1 MSVSTVRLHSDL
13 TSGKLTS
20 HLKKNMSKIQENT
33 KEKTNQNLS
42 IPLIPRDIS
51 WLSFNYRVLQEAK
64 DPAVPLLERLK
75 FLAIYSNNLDEFF
88 RVRVASHRNLIRVG
102 KKTRQEFDFDPKAIL
117 KQLTKI
123 VNKQQEEF
131 SEIFEKQIVPEL
143 ANHRI
148 LLKRRLDLG
157 KKQKAFVEQYF
168 DDHMWPYVQPVL
180 LVKGKIRPFLNN
192 ASLYLM
198 VHLNDKEKKKP
209 YYAIVKVPTDH
220 LPRFL
225 RLPSLNG
232 RREFIM
238 LDDVVRHSLS
248 RMFPGYD
255 ILDTYSIKLTRDAE
269 LYIDDE
275 FSGNLISKIKTSLN
289 KRKVGP
295 PSRFIYDRE
304 MPKALLD
311 LMIEAFDLRKEVL
324 LIEGRY
330 HNNFDFFK
338 FPDKGLDHLKN
349 KPLPPLKYAALEE
362 APDFFEAI
370 RNKDQLIAPPYHSYE
385 SVIQFFEKAAKDPF
399 VTHIKITQYRVAR
412 KSRIMN
418 ALIEAVK
425 AGKQVFVFI
434 EVKAR
439 FDEEANLEWGERLER
454 AGVQVQY
461 SMPGLK
467 VHSKMALVR
476 RVEEEKVQFYTYLST
491 GNFHEDTAKIYGD
504 LGLFTIEERLTT
516 EVARLFTFLETNKPP
531 TQSFE
536 HIFVGQFNQR
546 QELEKLIDREIKQA
560 EKGKP
565 SGLTLKMNGI
575 QDERMIQKLYQ
586 ASRAGVP
593 IRLIVRGICS
603 IVPGVKGFSENI
615 SAISIVDRY
624 LEHARVFIFHN
635 KGNELVY
642 LSSADWMTR
651 NLSWRIE
658 AIFPIYDPDIKQQI
672 LDIIDLQWR
681 DNVKARILDE
691 EMNNFYRKNEDDI
704 AIQSQIETYFYFKRR
719 EENMEKVEVVGEE
732 K

>member
-1 MSVSTVRLHSDL
+1 
-13 TSGKLTS
+13 
-20 HLKKNMSKIQENT
+20 MSKQTAERTIEEVSN
-33 KEKTNQNLS
+33 KNY
-42 IPLIPRDIS
+42 PLIDRDIS

-64 DPAVPLLERLK
+64 DPTVPLLERLK

-102 KKTRQEFDFDPKAIL
+102 RKTRQKFDFDPKAIL
-117 KQLTKI
+117 KQVTKI
-123 VNKQQEEF
+123 VDKQQVEF

-143 ANHRI
+143 RNHWI
-148 LLKRRLDLG
+148 ILKRRLDLG
-157 KKQKAFVEQYF
+157 AKQKAFVEQYF

-198 VHLNDKEKKKP
+198 VHLNDAEKDKR
-209 YYAIVKVPTDH
+209 YYALVKVPSDH
-220 LPRFL
+220 LPRFI

-232 RREFIM
+232 RREIIM
-238 LDDVVRHSLS
+238 LDDIVRHSLM
-248 RMFPGYD
+248 RMFPGYE

-275 FSGNLISKIKTSLN
+275 FSGNLINKIRSSLD

-304 MPKALLD
+304 MPSQLLD
-311 LMIEAFDLRKEVL
+311 FLIESFDLRKEVL
-324 LIEGRY
+324 LTEGRY

-338 FPDKGLDHLKN
+338 FPDFGLDKLKN
-349 KPLPPLKYAALEE
+349 KPLPPLKYAALED

-370 RNKDQLIAPPYHSYE
+370 KERDHLIAPPFHSYE
-385 SVIQFFEKAAKDPF
+385 SVIQFFEQAAKDPL

-412 KSRIMN
+412 KSRIMK
-418 ALIEAVK
+418 ALIDAVK

-439 FDEEANLEWGERLER
+439 FDEEANLDWGERLER
-454 AGVQVQY
+454 EGIHVQY

-476 RVEEEKVQFYTYLST
+476 RHEVDGVKFYSYLST

-504 LGLFTIEERLTT
+504 LGLFTVDERLIG
-516 EVARLFTFLETNKPP
+516 EVARLFTFLETNKRP
-531 TQSFE
+531 QHSFE
-536 HIFVGQFNQR
+536 HLMVGQFNQR
-546 QELEKLIDREIKQA
+546 QELEKLIDKEIKQA
-560 EKGKP
+560 QKGKP
-565 SGLTLKMNGI
+565 CGLTLKMNGI
-575 QDERMIQKLYQ
+575 QDERMIEKLYQ

-593 IRLIVRGICS
+593 IKMIVRGICS
-603 IVPGVKGFSENI
+603 LVPGIPGHSENI
-615 SAISIVDRY
+615 EAISIVDRY

-635 KGNELVY
+635 KGEHLIY

-658 AIFPIYDPDIKQQI
+658 TIFPIYDKHLQKQI
-672 LDIIDLQWR
+672 LDIIDLQLR
-681 DNVKARILDE
+681 DNVKARILDA
-691 EMNNFYRKNEDDI
+691 EMNNFYKQNENDI
-704 AIQSQIETYFYFKRR
+704 AIQSQIETYFYLKRLEDQMKKENEY
-719 EENMEKVEVVGEE
+719 EETHSRGDS
-732 K
+732 

>member
-1 MSVSTVRLHSDL
+1 
-13 TSGKLTS
+13 
-20 HLKKNMSKIQENT
+20 MSKTQDNN
-33 KEKTNQNLS
+33 KNKAAVKNS
-42 IPLIPRDIS
+42 YPLIPRDIS

-64 DPAVPLLERLK
+64 DPSVPLLERLK

-88 RVRVASHRNLIRVG
+88 RVRVANHRNLIRVG

-117 KQLTKI
+117 KQLTKM

-143 ANHRI
+143 AEHRI
-148 LLKRRLDLG
+148 ILKRRLDLG
-157 KKQKAFVEQYF
+157 RKQRAFVEQFF

-198 VHLNDKEKKKP
+198 VNLHDREKKKG
-209 YYAIVKVPTDH
+209 YYAIVKVPSDH
-220 LPRFL
+220 LPRFI

-232 RREFIM
+232 RREMIM

-255 ILDTYSIKLTRDAE
+255 IIDTYSIKLTRDAE

-275 FSGNLISKIKTSLN
+275 FSGNLIAKIKSSLN

-295 PSRFIYDRE
+295 PSRFIFDRE
-304 MPKALLD
+304 MPKEMLELL
-311 LMIEAFDLRKEVL
+311 IGSFDLRKEVL
-324 LIEGRY
+324 LTEGRY

-338 FPDKGLDHLKN
+338 FPDFGLNHLKN
-349 KPLPPLKYAALEE
+349 KPLPPLKYKALED
-362 APDFFEAI
+362 APDFYQAI
-370 RNKDQLIAPPYHSYE
+370 EEKDHLVAPPFHSYE
-385 SVIQFFEKAAKDPF
+385 SVILFFEKAAKDPN

-412 KSRIMN
+412 KSRIMK
-418 ALIEAVK
+418 ALVEAVK

-439 FDEEANLEWGERLER
+439 FDEEANIEWGEKLEK
-454 AGVQVQY
+454 AGVHVQY

-476 RVEEEKVQFYTYLST
+476 RKEEQGIRFYSYLST

-504 LGLFTIEERLTT
+504 LGLFTADERLTT
-516 EVARLFTFLETNKPP
+516 EVARLFTFLETTKQPL
-531 TQSFE
+531 QSFD

-546 QELEKLIDREIKQA
+546 QELERLIDKEIKQA

-565 SGLTLKMNGI
+565 CGITLKMNGI
-575 QDERMIQKLYQ
+575 QDEKMIKKLYQ

-593 IRLIVRGICS
+593 IKMIVRGICS
-603 IVPGVKGFSENI
+603 LVPGVKGHSENI
-615 SAISIVDRY
+615 QGISIVDRY

-635 KGNELVY
+635 KGSNLVY

-658 AIFPIYDPDIKQQI
+658 TIFPIYDPDIKQQI
-672 LDIIDLQWR
+672 LDMIDLQWR
-681 DNVKARILDE
+681 DNVKARILDAD
-691 EMNNFYRKNEDDI
+691 MNNFYKKNEDDI

-719 EENMEKVEVVGEE
+719 EENFEAVEEE
-732 K
+732 IAEEVE

>member
-1 MSVSTVRLHSDL
+1 
-13 TSGKLTS
+13 
-20 HLKKNMSKIQENT
+20 MSKPANNIQKLVKGT
-33 KEKTNQNLS
+33 VPY
-42 IPLIPRDIS
+42 IHRDIS

-64 DPAVPLLERLK
+64 DPSVPLLERLK

-88 RVRVASHRNLIRVG
+88 RVRVASLRNYIRVG

-117 KQLTKI
+117 KRLTKI
-123 VNKQQEEF
+123 VDKQQEEF
-131 SEIFEKQIVPEL
+131 SEIFEKQIVPEMVQ
-143 ANHRI
+143 HRI
-148 LLKRRLDLG
+148 KLKRRLALG
-157 KKQKAFVEQYF
+157 KKQRAFVEQYF

-198 VHLNDKEKKKP
+198 VHLDDKEKKKP
-209 YYAIVKVPTDH
+209 YYAIVKVPSDH

-232 RREFIM
+232 RREMIM

-275 FSGNLISKIKTSLN
+275 FSGDLISKIKSSLN

-295 PSRFIYDRE
+295 PSRFIFDRE
-304 MPKALLD
+304 MPKELLD
-311 LMIEAFDLRKEVL
+311 LLIEAFDLRKEVL
-324 LIEGRY
+324 LTEGRY

-338 FPDKGLDHLKN
+338 FPNFGLSHLQN
-349 KPLPPLKYAALEE
+349 KPMPPLKYAALED
-362 APDFFEAI
+362 ASDFFKAI
-370 RNKDQLIAPPYHSYE
+370 REKDHLVAPPFHSYE
-385 SVIQFFEKAAKDPF
+385 SVIQFFEKAARDPM
-399 VTHIKITQYRVAR
+399 VTHIKITQYRVAK
-412 KSRIMN
+412 KSRIMK
-418 ALIEAVK
+418 ALMDAVK
-425 AGKQVFVFI
+425 AGKQVFAFI

-439 FDEEANLEWGERLER
+439 FDEEANLEWGEILEK

-467 VHSKMALVR
+467 VHSKMALIR
-476 RVEEEKVQFYTYLST
+476 RKEDERIRFYGYLST

-504 LGLFTIEERLTT
+504 LGLFTVDERLTT

-536 HIFVGQFNQR
+536 NIFVGQFNQR
-546 QELEKLIDREIKQA
+546 RELERLIDREIRQA

-565 SGLTLKMNGI
+565 SGLTLKMNSI
-575 QDERMIQKLYQ
+575 QDMRMIKKLYQ

-603 IVPGVKGFSENI
+603 LVPGVEGYSENI
-615 SAISIVDRY
+615 EAISIVDRY

-658 AIFPIYDPDIKQQI
+658 TIFPIYDLDLKQQV
-672 LDIIDLQWR
+672 LDMIDFQWR

-691 EMNNFYRKNEDDI
+691 GMNNLYRGNEDDI
-704 AIQSQIETYFYFKRR
+704 AIQSQIETYYYFKRI
-719 EENMEKVEVVGEE
+719 EENLTVDEAPVEEIE
-732 K
+732 NN

>member
-1 MSVSTVRLHSDL
+1 
-13 TSGKLTS
+13 
-20 HLKKNMSKIQENT
+20 MSKTQDNT
-33 KEKTNQNLS
+33 KVKSSSKTTL
-42 IPLIPRDIS
+42 PLIHRDIS

-64 DPAVPLLERLK
+64 DPSVPLLERLK

-88 RVRVASHRNLIRVG
+88 RVRVANHRNLIRVG
-102 KKTRQEFDFDPKAIL
+102 KKTREEFGFDPKAIL
-117 KQLTKI
+117 KLLTKI
-123 VNKQQEEF
+123 VNKQQVEF
-131 SEIFEKQIVPEL
+131 SEIFERQIVPEL
-143 ANHRI
+143 AKHRI
-148 LLKRRLDLG
+148 ILKRRLDLG
-157 KKQKAFVEQYF
+157 KKQKAYVEQFF
-168 DDHMWPYVQPVL
+168 DNHMWPYVQPVL

-209 YYAIVKVPTDH
+209 YYAIVKVPSDH

-232 RREFIM
+232 RREIIM

-248 RMFPGYD
+248 RMFPGYE
-255 ILDTYSIKLTRDAE
+255 IIDTYSIKLTRDAE

-275 FSGNLISKIKTSLN
+275 FSGNLISKIKTSLD

-304 MPKALLD
+304 MPKDLLD
-311 LMIEAFDLRKEVL
+311 LLIEAFDLRKEVL

-338 FPDKGLDHLKN
+338 FPDFGLDALKN
-349 KPLPPLKYAALEE
+349 KPLPPLKYSALES
-362 APDFFEAI
+362 ANDFFGAI
-370 RNKDQLIAPPYHSYE
+370 KVKDHLVAPPFHSYE
-385 SVIQFFEKAAKDPF
+385 SVIQFFEKAAKDPL
-399 VTHIKITQYRVAR
+399 VSHIKITQYRVAR

-418 ALIEAVK
+418 ALVEAVK

-454 AGVQVQY
+454 AGIQVQY

-476 RVEEEKVQFYTYLST
+476 RQEGESVQFYTYLST
-491 GNFHEDTAKIYGD
+491 GNFHEDTARVYGD
-504 LGLFTIEERLTT
+504 FGLFTVNEHLTS

-536 HIFVGQFNQR
+536 NIFVGQFNQR
-546 QELEKLIDREIKQA
+546 QELEKLIDREIRQA
-560 EKGKP
+560 EKGRP
-565 SGLTLKMNGI
+565 CGMTIKMNGV

-593 IRLIVRGICS
+593 IRMIVRGICS
-603 IVPGVKGFSENI
+603 LVPGIKGHSENI
-615 SAISIVDRY
+615 EGVSIVDRY
-624 LEHARVFIFHN
+624 LEHARIFIFHN
-635 KGNELVY
+635 KGEQLVF

-651 NLSWRIE
+651 NLSWRVE
-658 AIFPIYDPDIKQQI
+658 TIFPIFDPDVKQQI

-681 DNVKARILDE
+681 DNVKARTLDK
-691 EMNNFYRKNEDDI
+691 EMNNFYKKNENDI
-704 AIQSQIETYFYFKRR
+704 AIQSQIETYYYLKRR
-719 EENMEKVEVVGEE
+719 EENLENAERESDHVK
-732 K
+732 